1 MEEDIKEVFG
11 ALWTIITPILMIIS
25 ILLSF
30 ITPAPNPPRTT
41 NAVYHV
47 DKALR
52 HPTVKS
58 VQLAGHVFNNARLG
72 TSTEQRTE
80 GASHVPKT
88 APVQRIE
95 IASVQTT
102 MEAVPEVHR
111 ELDRP
116 VSGITPDQ
124 VEMNDTPY
132 HARSGHTPFWAP

>member
-1 MEEDIKEVFG
+1 MEEDIKEVLG
-11 ALWTIITPILMIIS
+11 AFWTIITPILMIIS

-41 NAVYHV
+41 NAIYHV

-58 VQLAGHVFNNARLG
+58 IQLAGNVLNNSQLG
-72 TSTEQRTE
+72 TSTEQGTE
-80 GASHVPKT
+80 GALHVPKT

-95 IASVQTT
+95 IASLTT
-102 MEAVPEVHR
+102 TEAVPEVHKD
-111 ELDRP
+111 LSRP
-116 VSGITPDQ
+116 ASGITPNQ